1 MPLRVSR
8 RRLRRLD
15 RSHERSDTLD
25 LDRDHVARLQELR
38 RLPPRADAV
47 GRSRRDDVAWVERS
61 SYPPFTS
68 GQARILCIPVEKTSA
83 GNALLTV
90 VEALRRYD
98 PERIYVFGS
107 WARGEADELSDLDLV
122 VIKRTTTPFLE
133 RLREVARLLPA
144 ETGGVD
150 ILVYTPDE
158 FETMRRSGN
167 VFEEMIAEEGQL
179 VYERQTDG

>member
-1 MPLRVSR
+1 M
-8 RRLRRLD
+8 
-15 RSHERSDTLD
+15 
-25 LDRDHVARLQELR
+25 
-38 RLPPRADAV
+38 
-47 GRSRRDDVAWVERS
+47 
-61 SYPPFTS
+61 
-68 GQARILCIPVEKTSA
+68 EKTSA

>member
-1 MPLRVSR
+1 V
-8 RRLRRLD
+8 
-15 RSHERSDTLD
+15 
-25 LDRDHVARLQELR
+25 
-38 RLPPRADAV
+38 
-47 GRSRRDDVAWVERS
+47 
-61 SYPPFTS
+61 Y
-68 GQARILCIPVEKTSA
+68 PVEKTSA

-167 VFEEMIAEEGQL
+167 AFVEMVAEEGQL